1 MVNTSKPVLELK
13 KISKHFTGVAALS
26 GISFNVSP
34 GEVLCLLGDNGAG
47 KSTLIKILSGV
58 HRPTQ
63 GEVLVDGNPVKLRSP
78 RESAGPRNCDSTP
91 GHRCYFPHER
101 GAQFLSRP

>member
-34 GEVLCLLGDNGAG
+34 GEVLCLLG
-47 KSTLIKILSGV
+47 
-58 HRPTQ
+58 
-63 GEVLVDGNPVKLRSP
+63 
-78 RESAGPRNCDSTP
+78 
-91 GHRCYFPHER
+91 
-101 GAQFLSRP
+101 